1 MVHYFVNIFIF
12 SSSADFSEVFR
23 ERPLKKLSVC
33 SGALLCTALPRE
45 IYSVSRDVKSRLR
58 RLQWIWRS
66 DLVVR
71 FLPLSFYAKK
81 KVAERK
87 ARIRGIAP
95 RFASLLFGAVSP
107 FMYSPYDCSADSDL
121 TSYRPKRSA
130 SIMPRVSYFENARI
144 KLGFFPYGKY
154 AHPLPQ

>member
-1 MVHYFVNIFIF
+1 MFI
-12 SSSADFSEVFR
+12 
-23 ERPLKKLSVC
+23 LSK
-33 SGALLCTALPRE
+33 SNLATA
-45 IYSVSRDVKSRLR
+45 VDGV
-58 RLQWIWRS
+58 WI
-66 DLVVR
+66 DNLVVR

-95 RFASLLFGAVSP
+95 RSASFLFGAVVRIAMQFLRMSFAHAPP
-107 FMYSPYDCSADSDL
+107 FIYPPDDCSADSDL
-121 TSYRPKRSA
+121 ASYRPKCSA

-154 AHPLPQ
+154 AHPMPQKILLSNIQMRLLFAHPHLQEMVRIPRL